1 VGNGLRTSLWYDTWC
16 DQSPLANFLT
26 PRDITRN
33 IFHLRMCVADIITNG
48 AWDWPQAWLLKAP
61 NLGLIPVLVLNDIED
76 CIRWRD
82 GNGNVTSF
90 SVKCAWEALLPQGV
104 EVPWYSIVWF
114 SHCIPRYAFHMWLIM
129 RRSLKTQDKLRSWD
143 SLLRHLAGMERVA
156 PVLEDIIAWLLPIGA
171 KRSFNSVVGK
181 LLFAATT
188 YFIWSERNNR
198 LFKNQRR
205 TPEDIRDLVMVTVRL
220 KLVTFRFKNKSRVA
234 KMLSEWKMPSNFR
247 LYSS

>member
-1 VGNGLRTSLWYDTWC
+1 MGLGIGPKSGCSR
-16 DQSPLANFLT
+16 
-26 PRDITRN
+26 
-33 IFHLRMCVADIITNG
+33 
-48 AWDWPQAWLLKAP
+48 AP
-61 NLGLIPVLVLNDIED
+61 NKIGPLSHVLVLNDTED

-90 SVKCAWEALLPQGV
+90 SVKCAWEALRPRGV

-114 SHCIPRYAFHMWLIM
+114 SHCIPRHAFHMWLIM

-143 SLLRHLAGMERVA
+143 VGPDIDITQLRCSLCGLQMDSHEHTFFECSFSSKVWSLLCHLAGMERVA

-181 LLFAATT
+181 LLFAAAA

-198 LFKNQRR
+198 LLKNQRR

-220 KLVTFRFKNKSRVA
+220 KLVAFRFKNKPRVA

>member
-1 VGNGLRTSLWYDTWC
+1 
-16 DQSPLANFLT
+16 
-26 PRDITRN
+26 
-33 IFHLRMCVADIITNG
+33 MCVADIITNG

-61 NLGLIPVLVLNDIED
+61 NLGLIPVLVLNDTED

-90 SVKCAWEALLPQGV
+90 SVKCAWEALRPQGV

-114 SHCIPRYAFHMWLIM
+114 SHCIPRHAFHMWLIM

-143 SLLRHLAGMERVA
+143 VGPDIDITQLRCSLCGLQMDSHEHTFFECSFSSKVWSLLRHLAGMERVA

-181 LLFAATT
+181 LLFAATS
-188 YFIWSERNNR
+188 YFI
-198 LFKNQRR
+198 
-205 TPEDIRDLVMVTVRL
+205 
-220 KLVTFRFKNKSRVA
+220 
-234 KMLSEWKMPSNFR
+234 
-247 LYSS
+247 